1 MRGLGILLV
10 GLTLTGPSVAAPQA
24 AATPVVEVRLTS
36 FAFTPGTLRLRVGQE
51 QVLRLVGARGSHN
64 FSAPGLFA
72 ASRIDARTAG
82 RVRHGTVEVREG
94 DSIDVRLTPLTA
106 GTYPVRCTHLLHT
119 SYGMKGEAIV
129 G

>member
-1 MRGLGILLV
+1 MRGFGILLA
-10 GLTLTGPSVAAPQA
+10 GLVLTGPSVAAPQA
-24 AATPVVEVRLTS
+24 ATPVVEVRLS
-36 FAFTPGTLRLRVGQE
+36 SYAFTPGTVRLRVGQE

-72 ASRIDARTAG
+72 ASRIDPRSAARIH
-82 RVRHGTVEVREG
+82 HGTVEVREEE
-94 DSIDVRLTPLTA
+94 SIDIRLTPLTP

-119 SYGMKGEAIV
+119 AYGMKGEAII